1 MKIPTKEAEGLQY
14 ALVCIF
20 GVDDYTPMGFGRVGP
35 GCTREDWQWAVD
47 WIYRLLSAGLL
58 ELWPAGMLDGKT
70 DLTFDGFLD
79 FARELAKQ
87 DPSLFKEVN
96 EKPVPWIGPHL
107 CLTDKAKRLIAKHG
121 MSDPCQDYPLNVAFI
136 EEMEGIFE
144 AVGVPWSE
152 GPLVPIR
159 SASPSLQG

>member
-1 MKIPTKEAEGLQY
+1 
-14 ALVCIF
+14 
-20 GVDDYTPMGFGRVGP
+20 
-35 GCTREDWQWAVD
+35 
-47 WIYRLLSAGLL
+47 
-58 ELWPAGMLDGKT
+58 
-70 DLTFDGFLD
+70 
-79 FARELAKQ
+79 
-87 DPSLFKEVN
+87 
-96 EKPVPWIGPHL
+96 
-107 CLTDKAKRLIAKHG
+107 